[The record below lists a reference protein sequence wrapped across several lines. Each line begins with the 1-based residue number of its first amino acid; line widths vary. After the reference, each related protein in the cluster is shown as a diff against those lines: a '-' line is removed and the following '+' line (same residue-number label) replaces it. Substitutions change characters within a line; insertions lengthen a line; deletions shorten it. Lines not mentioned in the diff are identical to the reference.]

1 MTKLTN
7 DSSVQPLFILVE
19 KLGDVRHLPS
29 YQSLLLQELDTLPG
43 LLVEHFYAVLQDLF
57 LLFEVLNLLHII
69 FHTQVGLTA
78 GFVHLFD
85 LVV

>member
-7 DSSVQPLFILVE
+7 NSSVQPLFILVE
-19 KLGDVRHLPS
+19 KLGDIRHLPS
-29 YQSLLLQELDTLPG
+29 NQSLLLQELDTFPG
-43 LLVEHFYAVLQDLF
+43 LLVEHFYPVLQYLF
-57 LLFEVLNLLHII
+57 LLFEVLDLLHIVFNTKI
-69 FHTQVGLTA
+69 TLTA